1 MIQWFILWQL
11 LQTPSAYQSNAL
23 PPEWVARHIMQPDFP
38 EPDAQT
44 VWYTYPDGGKIKL
57 VKSDA
62 NFESG
67 RQTLCIEW
75 YPPE

>member
-1 MIQWFILWQL
+1 
-11 LQTPSAYQSNAL
+11 
-23 PPEWVARHIMQPDFP
+23 MQPDFP